1 MSLVRGHERA
11 QIVWRQRF
19 LMTQHLVA
27 ILREVWTL
35 WLEMGIYLVFGFAI
49 AGILSRILKTEFI
62 ARHLGPNSL
71 GSIAK
76 ASLIG
81 VPLPLCSC
89 GVVPVALSLHKR
101 GASRSATVAFL
112 ISTPETGVD
121 SILVT
126 YALLG
131 PVFAIVRPIA
141 AFLNGLLGGAMVAL
155 AEPNGKKTQRDESDC
170 GSDSASEVVRF
181 ASLTSTLRCSD
192 SASGCCGD
200 ATSHSAAAIADGP
213 ADATSHGAA
222 AIADGPGDATSHS
235 AAAIADGPGDATSHS
250 AAAIAD
256 GPGAAISHSAVAIAD
271 GPGDAQPAQRVSL
284 LRNAVLAFRYGFMDF
299 PREIAGWL
307 VFGIIL
313 AGILAHFLPK
323 DFMSLHLGGGFKA
336 MAVMALIGIPLYICS
351 TASVPVVAMMV
362 MHGGLSAG
370 AALVFLICG
379 PATNAAGLAMVVKA
393 LGRKTAALYL
403 ASIVITSFACGYL
416 LDLLYTSSGTS
427 LAHQAM
433 HRHEE
438 MAPAWLTWLGAAGL
452 ALVVL
457 GALARNAMDKLRARK
472 EKAEMNKQP
481 EIAHELK
488 VTGMTCEN
496 CARHVAE
503 AAKSVAGVTAAT
515 VDLKKGI
522 LRVTG
527 AGSDRAAITQAIEA
541 AGYGA
546 E

>member
-1 MSLVRGHERA
+1 
-11 QIVWRQRF
+11 
-19 LMTQHLVA
+19 MTQHLVA

-89 GVVPVALSLHKR
+89 GVVPVALSLHQR

-155 AEPNGKKTQRDESDC
+155 AEPNGKKTQQDESDC
-170 GSDSASEVVRF
+170 GSDSASGVVRF
-181 ASLTSTLRCSD
+181 ASLTSTLRCD
-192 SASGCCGD
+192 A
-200 ATSHSAAAIADGP
+200 ATSHSAD
-213 ADATSHGAA
+213 
-222 AIADGPGDATSHS
+222 
-235 AAAIADGPGDATSHS
+235 
-250 AAAIAD
+250 AIAD
-256 GPGAAISHSAVAIAD
+256 GPGAATSHSAASQPAS
-271 GPGDAQPAQRVSL
+271 QPAQRVSL

-313 AGILAHFLPK
+313 AGALAHFLPK

-379 PATNAAGLAMVVKA
+379 PATNAAGLTMVVKT

-457 GALARNAMDKLRARK
+457 GALARNGADKLRARK
-472 EKAEMNKQP
+472 EKAEMSKQP
-481 EIAHELK
+481 EIAHELT

-496 CARHVAE
+496 CARHVAQ
-503 AAKSVAGVTAAT
+503 AARSVAGVTAAT
-515 VDLKKGI
+515 VDLKKGLVRI
-522 LRVTG
+522 AG
-527 AGSDRAAITQAIEA
+527 AGSDRAAIAQAIEA

>member
-1 MSLVRGHERA
+1 
-11 QIVWRQRF
+11 
-19 LMTQHLVA
+19 MTQHLVA

-89 GVVPVALSLHKR
+89 GVVPVALSLHQR

-155 AEPNGKKTQRDESDC
+155 AEPNGKKTQQDESDC
-170 GSDSASEVVRF
+170 GSDSASGVVRF
-181 ASLTSTLRCSD
+181 ASLTSTLRCD
-192 SASGCCGD
+192 A
-200 ATSHSAAAIADGP
+200 ATSHSAD
-213 ADATSHGAA
+213 
-222 AIADGPGDATSHS
+222 
-235 AAAIADGPGDATSHS
+235 
-250 AAAIAD
+250 AIAD
-256 GPGAAISHSAVAIAD
+256 GPGAATSHSADAIAD
-271 GPGDAQPAQRVSL
+271 GPGLATSHSAASQPASQPAQRVSL

-313 AGILAHFLPK
+313 AGALAHFLPK
-323 DFMSLHLGGGFKA
+323 DFMSLHLGSGFKA

-379 PATNAAGLAMVVKA
+379 PATNAAGLTMVVKT

-457 GALARNAMDKLRARK
+457 GALARNGADKLRARK
-472 EKAEMNKQP
+472 EKAEMSKQP
-481 EIAHELK
+481 EIAHELT

-496 CARHVAE
+496 CARHVAQ
-503 AAKSVAGVTAAT
+503 AARSVAGVTAAT
-515 VDLKKGI
+515 VDLKKGLVRI
-522 LRVTG
+522 AG
-527 AGSDRAAITQAIEA
+527 AGSDRAAIAQAIEA

>member
-1 MSLVRGHERA
+1 MPLVRGREWA

-19 LMTQHLVA
+19 PMTQHLVA

-89 GVVPVALSLHKR
+89 GVVPVALSLHQR

-112 ISTPETGVD
+112 ISTPETGAD

-141 AFLNGLLGGAMVAL
+141 AFLNGLLGGAMVAI
-155 AEPNGKKTQRDESDC
+155 AESNGKKMQRDQSDC

-192 SASGCCGD
+192 SASGCCA
-200 ATSHSAAAIADGP
+200 ATISDSAD
-213 ADATSHGAA
+213 

-235 AAAIADGPGDATSHS
+235 P
-250 AAAIAD
+250 
-256 GPGAAISHSAVAIAD
+256 VAIAD
-271 GPGDAQPAQRVSL
+271 GPDASQPAPQPAPQPTQRVSL
-284 LRNAVLAFRYGFMDF
+284 LRNAALAFRYGFMDF

-323 DFMSLHLGGGFKA
+323 DFMSLHLGSGFKA

-351 TASVPVVAMMV
+351 TASVPVVSMMV

-379 PATNAAGLAMVVKA
+379 PATNAASLMMIIKT

-403 ASIVITSFACGYL
+403 TSIVITAFACGYL
-416 LDLLYTSSGTS
+416 LDLLYTSAGTS
-427 LAHQAM
+427 LGRQAEHM
-433 HRHEE
+433 HEK
-438 MAPAWLTWLGAAGL
+438 MAPGWLAGAGAAGL

-457 GALARNAMDKLRARK
+457 GALGRNAADKLRARK
-472 EKAEMNKQP
+472 EKTEMSKQP

-522 LRVTG
+522 LRVAG
-527 AGSDRAAITQAIEA
+527 PGSDRAALVQAIEA

>member
-1 MSLVRGHERA
+1 MSLVRGRERA

-181 ASLTSTLRCSD
+181 ASLTSTLRC
-192 SASGCCGD
+192 AD
-200 ATSHSAAAIADGP
+200 ATSHSAAPQP
-213 ADATSHGAA
+213 AS
-222 AIADGPGDATSHS
+222 
-235 AAAIADGPGDATSHS
+235 
-250 AAAIAD
+250 
-256 GPGAAISHSAVAIAD
+256 
-271 GPGDAQPAQRVSL
+271 QPAQRVSL

-351 TASVPVVAMMV
+351 TASVPIVAMMV

-546 E
+546 K

>member
-1 MSLVRGHERA
+1 MPLVRGREWA

-19 LMTQHLVA
+19 PMTQHLVA

-89 GVVPVALSLHKR
+89 GVVPVALSLHQR

-112 ISTPETGVD
+112 ISTPETGAD

-141 AFLNGLLGGAMVAL
+141 AFLNGLLGGAMVAI
-155 AEPNGKKTQRDESDC
+155 AESNGKKMQRDQSDC

-192 SASGCCGD
+192 SASGCCA
-200 ATSHSAAAIADGP
+200 ATISDSAD
-213 ADATSHGAA
+213 

-235 AAAIADGPGDATSHS
+235 P
-250 AAAIAD
+250 
-256 GPGAAISHSAVAIAD
+256 VAIAD
-271 GPGDAQPAQRVSL
+271 GPDASQPAPQPASQPTQRVSL
-284 LRNAVLAFRYGFMDF
+284 LRNAALAFRYGFMDF

-323 DFMSLHLGGGFKA
+323 DFMSLHLGSGFKA

-351 TASVPVVAMMV
+351 TASVPVVSMMV

-379 PATNAAGLAMVVKA
+379 PATNAASLMMIIKT

-403 ASIVITSFACGYL
+403 TSIVITAFACGYL
-416 LDLLYTSSGTS
+416 LDLLYTSAGTS
-427 LAHQAM
+427 LGRQAEHM
-433 HRHEE
+433 HEK
-438 MAPAWLTWLGAAGL
+438 MAPGWLAGAGAAGL

-457 GALARNAMDKLRARK
+457 GALGRNAADKLRARK
-472 EKAEMNKQP
+472 EKTEMSKQP

-522 LRVTG
+522 VRV
-527 AGSDRAAITQAIEA
+527 AGPGSNRAALVQAIEA

>member
-1 MSLVRGHERA
+1 MPLVRGREWA

-19 LMTQHLVA
+19 PMTQHLVA

-89 GVVPVALSLHKR
+89 GVVPVALSLHQR

-112 ISTPETGVD
+112 ISTPETGAD

-141 AFLNGLLGGAMVAL
+141 AFLNGLLGGAMVAI
-155 AEPNGKKTQRDESDC
+155 AESNGKKMQRDQSDC

-181 ASLTSTLRCSD
+181 ASLTSTLRC
-192 SASGCCGD
+192 
-200 ATSHSAAAIADGP
+200 
-213 ADATSHGAA
+213 ADATSH
-222 AIADGPGDATSHS
+222 T
-235 AAAIADGPGDATSHS
+235 

-256 GPGAAISHSAVAIAD
+256 GPGAAISPSAAAIAD
-271 GPGDAQPAQRVSL
+271 GPDASQPAPQPASQPTQRVSL
-284 LRNAVLAFRYGFMDF
+284 LRNAALAFRYGFMDF

-323 DFMSLHLGGGFKA
+323 DFMSLHLGSGFKA

-351 TASVPVVAMMV
+351 TASVPVVSMMV

-379 PATNAAGLAMVVKA
+379 PATNAASLMMIIKT

-403 ASIVITSFACGYL
+403 TSIVITAFACGYL
-416 LDLLYTSSGTS
+416 LDLLYTSAGTS
-427 LAHQAM
+427 LGRQAEHM
-433 HRHEE
+433 HEK
-438 MAPAWLTWLGAAGL
+438 MAPGWLAGAGAAGL

-457 GALARNAMDKLRARK
+457 GALGRNAADKLRARK
-472 EKAEMNKQP
+472 EKTEMSKQP

-522 LRVTG
+522 VRVAG
-527 AGSDRAAITQAIEA
+527 AGSDRAALVQAIEA

>member
-1 MSLVRGHERA
+1 
-11 QIVWRQRF
+11 
-19 LMTQHLVA
+19 MTQHLVA

-62 ARHLGPNSL
+62 ARHLGTNSL

-112 ISTPETGVD
+112 ISTPETGAD

-155 AEPNGKKTQRDESDC
+155 AEPNGKKTQQDESDR

-192 SASGCCGD
+192 SASGCC
-200 ATSHSAAAIADGP
+200 ATATPHSADAIADGP
-213 ADATSHGAA
+213 DAATSHTA
-222 AIADGPGDATSHS
+222 AIADGPGDA
-235 AAAIADGPGDATSHS
+235 ISHS

-256 GPGAAISHSAVAIAD
+256 GPGAAISHSAA
-271 GPGDAQPAQRVSL
+271 PQPASQPAPRVSL

-313 AGILAHFLPK
+313 AGVLAHFLPK
-323 DFMSLHLGGGFKA
+323 DFMSLHLGSGFKA
-336 MAVMALIGIPLYICS
+336 MAVMALVGIPLYICS
-351 TASVPVVAMMV
+351 TASVPVVSMMV

-379 PATNAAGLAMVVKA
+379 PATNAASLMMIIKT

-403 ASIVITSFACGYL
+403 TSIVITAFACGYL
-416 LDLLYTSSGTS
+416 LDLLYTSAGTS
-427 LAHQAM
+427 LGRQAEHM
-433 HRHEE
+433 HEK
-438 MAPAWLTWLGAAGL
+438 MAPGWLAGAGAAGL

-457 GALARNAMDKLRARK
+457 GALGRNVADKLRARK
-472 EKAEMNKQP
+472 EKTEMSKQP

-488 VTGMTCEN
+488 VSGMTCEN

-522 LRVTG
+522 VRV
-527 AGSDRAAITQAIEA
+527 AGPGSNRAAIILAIQA

>member
-1 MSLVRGHERA
+1 
-11 QIVWRQRF
+11 
-19 LMTQHLVA
+19 MTQHLVA

-89 GVVPVALSLHKR
+89 GVVPVALSLHQR

-155 AEPNGKKTQRDESDC
+155 AEPNGKKTQQDESDC
-170 GSDSASEVVRF
+170 GSDSASGVVRF
-181 ASLTSTLRCSD
+181 ASLTSTLRCD
-192 SASGCCGD
+192 A
-200 ATSHSAAAIADGP
+200 ATSHSAD
-213 ADATSHGAA
+213 
-222 AIADGPGDATSHS
+222 
-235 AAAIADGPGDATSHS
+235 
-250 AAAIAD
+250 AIAD
-256 GPGAAISHSAVAIAD
+256 GPGAATSHSADAIAD
-271 GPGDAQPAQRVSL
+271 GPGAATSHSADAIADGPDAATSHSADAIADGPGAATSHSADAIADGPGLATSHSAASQPASQPAQRVSL

-313 AGILAHFLPK
+313 AGALAHFLPK
-323 DFMSLHLGGGFKA
+323 DFMSLHLGSGFKA

-379 PATNAAGLAMVVKA
+379 PATNAAGLTMVVKT

-427 LAHQAM
+427 LAHQAEHM
-433 HRHEE
+433 HEK
-438 MAPAWLTWLGAAGL
+438 MVPAWLTWLGAAGL

-457 GALARNAMDKLRARK
+457 GALARNGADKLRARK
-472 EKAEMNKQP
+472 EKAEMSKQP
-481 EIAHELK
+481 EIAHELT

-496 CARHVAE
+496 CARHVAQ
-503 AAKSVAGVTAAT
+503 AARSVAGVTAAT
-515 VDLKKGI
+515 VDLKKGLVRI
-522 LRVTG
+522 AG
-527 AGSDRAAITQAIEA
+527 AGSDRAAIAQAIEA

>member
-1 MSLVRGHERA
+1 
-11 QIVWRQRF
+11 
-19 LMTQHLVA
+19 MTQHLVA

-89 GVVPVALSLHKR
+89 GVVPVALSLHQR

-112 ISTPETGVD
+112 ISTPETGAD

-141 AFLNGLLGGAMVAL
+141 AFLNGLLGGAMVAI
-155 AEPNGKKTQRDESDC
+155 AESNGKKMQRDQSDC

-181 ASLTSTLRCSD
+181 ASLTSTLRC
-192 SASGCCGD
+192 
-200 ATSHSAAAIADGP
+200 
-213 ADATSHGAA
+213 ADATSH
-222 AIADGPGDATSHS
+222 T
-235 AAAIADGPGDATSHS
+235 

-256 GPGAAISHSAVAIAD
+256 GPGAAISPSAAAIAD
-271 GPGDAQPAQRVSL
+271 GPDASQPAPQPASQPTQRVSL
-284 LRNAVLAFRYGFMDF
+284 LRNAALAFRYGFMDF

-323 DFMSLHLGGGFKA
+323 DFMSLHLGSGFKA

-351 TASVPVVAMMV
+351 TASVPVVSMMV

-379 PATNAAGLAMVVKA
+379 PATNAASLMMIIKT

-403 ASIVITSFACGYL
+403 TSIVITAFACGYL
-416 LDLLYTSSGTS
+416 LDLLYTSAGTS
-427 LAHQAM
+427 LGRQAEHM
-433 HRHEE
+433 HEK
-438 MAPAWLTWLGAAGL
+438 MAPGWLAGAGAAGL

-457 GALARNAMDKLRARK
+457 GALGRNAADKLRARK
-472 EKAEMNKQP
+472 EKTEMSKQP

-522 LRVTG
+522 VRVAG
-527 AGSDRAAITQAIEA
+527 AGSDRAALVQAIEA

>member
-1 MSLVRGHERA
+1 
-11 QIVWRQRF
+11 
-19 LMTQHLVA
+19 MTQHLVA

-89 GVVPVALSLHKR
+89 GVVPVALSLHQR

-155 AEPNGKKTQRDESDC
+155 AEPNGKKTQQDESDC
-170 GSDSASEVVRF
+170 GSDSASGVVRF
-181 ASLTSTLRCSD
+181 ASLTSTLRCD
-192 SASGCCGD
+192 A
-200 ATSHSAAAIADGP
+200 ATSHSADAIADGP
-213 ADATSHGAA
+213 DA
-222 AIADGPGDATSHS
+222 ATSHS
-235 AAAIADGPGDATSHS
+235 AD
-250 AAAIAD
+250 AIAD
-256 GPGAAISHSAVAIAD
+256 GPGAATSHSADAIAD
-271 GPGDAQPAQRVSL
+271 GPGAATSHSADAIAEGPGAATSHSAASQPASQPAQRVSL

-313 AGILAHFLPK
+313 AGALAHFLPK
-323 DFMSLHLGGGFKA
+323 DFMSLHLGSGFKA

-351 TASVPVVAMMV
+351 TASVPIVAMMV

-379 PATNAAGLAMVVKA
+379 PATNAAGLTMVVKT

-457 GALARNAMDKLRARK
+457 GALGRNVADRHRKRK
-472 EKAEMNKQP
+472 ESAEINKQP
-481 EIAHELK
+481 EIAHELT

-496 CARHVAE
+496 CARHVAQ
-503 AAKSVAGVTAAT
+503 AARSVAGVTAAT
-515 VDLKKGI
+515 VDLKKGLVRI
-522 LRVTG
+522 AG
-527 AGSDRAAITQAIEA
+527 AGSDRAAIAQAIEA

>member
-1 MSLVRGHERA
+1 
-11 QIVWRQRF
+11 
-19 LMTQHLVA
+19 MTQHLVA

-89 GVVPVALSLHKR
+89 GVVPVALSLHQR

-155 AEPNGKKTQRDESDC
+155 AEPNGKKTQQDESDC
-170 GSDSASEVVRF
+170 GSDSASGVVRF
-181 ASLTSTLRCSD
+181 ASLTSTLRCD
-192 SASGCCGD
+192 A
-200 ATSHSAAAIADGP
+200 ATSHSADAIADGP
-213 ADATSHGAA
+213 DA
-222 AIADGPGDATSHS
+222 ATSHS
-235 AAAIADGPGDATSHS
+235 AD
-250 AAAIAD
+250 AIAD
-256 GPGAAISHSAVAIAD
+256 GPGAATSHSADAIAD
-271 GPGDAQPAQRVSL
+271 GPGLATSHSAASQPASQPAQRVSL

-313 AGILAHFLPK
+313 AGALAHFLPK
-323 DFMSLHLGGGFKA
+323 DFMSLHLGSGFKA

-379 PATNAAGLAMVVKA
+379 PATNAAGLTMVVKT

-457 GALARNAMDKLRARK
+457 GALARNGADKLRARK
-472 EKAEMNKQP
+472 EKAEMSKQP
-481 EIAHELK
+481 EIAHELT

-496 CARHVAE
+496 CARHVAQ
-503 AAKSVAGVTAAT
+503 AARSVAGVTAAT
-515 VDLKKGI
+515 VDLKKGLVRI
-522 LRVTG
+522 AG
-527 AGSDRAAITQAIEA
+527 AGSDRAAIAQAIEA

>member
-1 MSLVRGHERA
+1 
-11 QIVWRQRF
+11 
-19 LMTQHLVA
+19 MTQHLVA

-89 GVVPVALSLHKR
+89 GVVPVALSLHQR

-112 ISTPETGVD
+112 ISTPETGAD

-141 AFLNGLLGGAMVAL
+141 AFLNGLLGGAMVAI
-155 AEPNGKKTQRDESDC
+155 AESNGKKMQRDQSDC

-192 SASGCCGD
+192 SASGCCA
-200 ATSHSAAAIADGP
+200 ATISDSAD
-213 ADATSHGAA
+213 

-235 AAAIADGPGDATSHS
+235 P
-250 AAAIAD
+250 
-256 GPGAAISHSAVAIAD
+256 VAIAD
-271 GPGDAQPAQRVSL
+271 GPDASQPAPQPASQPTQRVSL
-284 LRNAVLAFRYGFMDF
+284 LRNAALAFRYGFMDF

-323 DFMSLHLGGGFKA
+323 DFMSLHLGSGFKA

-351 TASVPVVAMMV
+351 TASVPVVSMMV

-379 PATNAAGLAMVVKA
+379 PATNAASLMMIIKT

-403 ASIVITSFACGYL
+403 TSIVITAFACGYL
-416 LDLLYTSSGTS
+416 LDLLYTSAGTS
-427 LAHQAM
+427 LGRQAEHM
-433 HRHEE
+433 HEK
-438 MAPAWLTWLGAAGL
+438 MAPGWLAGAGAAGL

-457 GALARNAMDKLRARK
+457 GALGRNAADKLRARK
-472 EKAEMNKQP
+472 EKTEMSKQP

-522 LRVTG
+522 LRVAG
-527 AGSDRAAITQAIEA
+527 PGSDRAALVQAIEA

>member
-1 MSLVRGHERA
+1 MPLVRGREWA

-19 LMTQHLVA
+19 PMTQHLVA

-89 GVVPVALSLHKR
+89 GVVPVALSLHQR

-112 ISTPETGVD
+112 ISTPETGAD

-141 AFLNGLLGGAMVAL
+141 AFLNGLLGGAMVAI
-155 AEPNGKKTQRDESDC
+155 AESNGKKMQRDQSDC

-192 SASGCCGD
+192 SASGCCA
-200 ATSHSAAAIADGP
+200 ATISD
-213 ADATSHGAA
+213 T
-222 AIADGPGDATSHS
+222 
-235 AAAIADGPGDATSHS
+235 

-256 GPGAAISHSAVAIAD
+256 GPGAAISPSAAAIADGLDATISDSADAIAD
-271 GPGDAQPAQRVSL
+271 GPDASQPAPQPASQPTQRVSL
-284 LRNAVLAFRYGFMDF
+284 LRNAALAFRYGFMDF

-323 DFMSLHLGGGFKA
+323 DFMSLHLGSGFKA

-351 TASVPVVAMMV
+351 TASVPVVSMMV

-379 PATNAAGLAMVVKA
+379 PATNAASLMMIIKT

-403 ASIVITSFACGYL
+403 TSIVITAFACGYL
-416 LDLLYTSSGTS
+416 LDLLYTSAGTS
-427 LAHQAM
+427 LGRQAEHM
-433 HRHEE
+433 HEK
-438 MAPAWLTWLGAAGL
+438 MAPGWLAGAGAAGL

-457 GALARNAMDKLRARK
+457 GALGRNAADKLRARK
-472 EKAEMNKQP
+472 EKTEMSKQP

-522 LRVTG
+522 LRV
-527 AGSDRAAITQAIEA
+527 AGPGSNRAAIAHAIEA

>member
-1 MSLVRGHERA
+1 
-11 QIVWRQRF
+11 
-19 LMTQHLVA
+19 MTQHLVA

-62 ARHLGPNSL
+62 ARHLGPDYL

-141 AFLNGLLGGAMVAL
+141 AFLNGLLGGVMVAL
-155 AEPNGKKTQRDESDC
+155 AEPNGKKTQQDESDC
-170 GSDSASEVVRF
+170 GSDS
-181 ASLTSTLRCSD
+181 T
-192 SASGCCGD
+192 SGCC
-200 ATSHSAAAIADGP
+200 ATAISDSPVAIADGP
-213 ADATSHGAA
+213 AA
-222 AIADGPGDATSHS
+222 PTSHS
-235 AAAIADGPGDATSHS
+235 AASRPAP
-250 AAAIAD
+250 
-256 GPGAAISHSAVAIAD
+256 
-271 GPGDAQPAQRVSL
+271 QPTQRVSL
-284 LRNAVLAFRYGFMDF
+284 PRNAALAFRYGFMDF

-323 DFMSLHLGGGFKA
+323 DFLGLHLGGGFKA
-336 MAVMALIGIPLYICS
+336 MAVMVLIGIPLYICS

-379 PATNAAGLAMVVKA
+379 PATNAAGLTMVVKT
-393 LGRKTAALYL
+393 LGRKTAALYM
-403 ASIVITSFACGYL
+403 ASIVITSFAFGYL

-427 LAHQAM
+427 LARQAM

-438 MAPAWLTWLGAAGL
+438 MAPGWLTWLGAAGL

-457 GALARNAMDKLRARK
+457 GALARNAADRHRKRK

-503 AAKSVAGVTAAT
+503 AAKSVTGVTAAT

-522 LRVTG
+522 VRIAG
-527 AGSDRAAITQAIEA
+527 AESERAAIILVIHA

>member
-1 MSLVRGHERA
+1 MPLVRGREWA

-19 LMTQHLVA
+19 PMTQHLVA

-89 GVVPVALSLHKR
+89 GVVPVALSLHQR

-112 ISTPETGVD
+112 ISTPETGAD

-141 AFLNGLLGGAMVAL
+141 AFLNGLLGGAMVAI
-155 AEPNGKKTQRDESDC
+155 AESNGKKMQRDQSDC

-181 ASLTSTLRCSD
+181 ASLTSTLRC
-192 SASGCCGD
+192 
-200 ATSHSAAAIADGP
+200 
-213 ADATSHGAA
+213 ADATSHTAA
-222 AIADGPGDATSHS
+222 AIADGPGDAISPS
-235 AAAIADGPGDATSHS
+235 AAAIADGPDAS
-250 AAAIAD
+250 
-256 GPGAAISHSAVAIAD
+256 
-271 GPGDAQPAQRVSL
+271 QPAPQPASQPTQRVSL
-284 LRNAVLAFRYGFMDF
+284 LRNAALAFRYGFMDF

-323 DFMSLHLGGGFKA
+323 DFMSLHLGSGFKA

-351 TASVPVVAMMV
+351 TASVPVVSMMV

-379 PATNAAGLAMVVKA
+379 PATNAASLMMIIKT

-403 ASIVITSFACGYL
+403 TSIVITAFACGYL
-416 LDLLYTSSGTS
+416 LDLLYTSAGTS
-427 LAHQAM
+427 LGRQAEHM
-433 HRHEE
+433 HEK
-438 MAPAWLTWLGAAGL
+438 MAPGWLAGAGAAGL

-457 GALARNAMDKLRARK
+457 GALGRNAADKLRARK
-472 EKAEMNKQP
+472 EKTEMSKQP

-522 LRVTG
+522 LRV
-527 AGSDRAAITQAIEA
+527 AGPGSNRAALVQAIEA